1 VDKRGYSDLVCTM
14 LLLLVSLFGLEAGAT
29 DKTEIK
35 GFYGIPWGANLAER
49 NELRLVE
56 ETEHV
61 ESYEL
66 KDGSPLLG
74 EAKLSMMRFV
84 ATDGQFARVAIRYS
98 GEKNH
103 AHILTYLQSIFGP
116 IERSPGSMM
125 RGLNQQFTWRSEE
138 TEVNLTYQSFQD
150 RGSVFIESRTLAP
163 RFNDVLPEGA
173 Y

>member
-1 VDKRGYSDLVCTM
+1 MDKREYSLLLYTM
-14 LLLLVSLFGLEAGAT
+14 LLLLVPVFGWKAGAA
-29 DKTEIK
+29 DQTEIK

-49 NELRLVE
+49 NELKLVE
-56 ETEHV
+56 DTEHV
-61 ESYEL
+61 ETYEL
-66 KDGSPLLG
+66 KDGSQLLG
-74 EAKLSMMRFV
+74 EATLSMLRFV

-103 AHILTYLQSIFGP
+103 GHILTYLQSIFGP

-150 RGSVFIESRTLAP
+150 RGSIFIESRTLAP
-163 RFNDVLPEGA
+163 RFNDVLPESA

>member
-14 LLLLVSLFGLEAGAT
+14 LLLVVCLFGLKAGAA

-35 GFYGIPWGANLAER
+35 GFYGIPWGANLAAR
-49 NELRLVE
+49 DELKLVE

-66 KDGSPLLG
+66 KDGAPLLG
-74 EAKLSMMRFV
+74 EAKLSMLRFV
-84 ATDGQFARVAIRYS
+84 AADGQFARVAIRYS

-125 RGLNQQFTWRSEE
+125 RGLNQQYTWRSEE

-163 RFNDVLPEGA
+163 RFNDVLPESA

>member
-1 VDKRGYSDLVCTM
+1 MGIVTRSRGYSDLVCM
-14 LLLLVSLFGLEAGAT
+14 MVLLLVSLFGLKAGAA

-74 EAKLSMMRFV
+74 EAKLSMLRFV

-103 AHILTYLQSIFGP
+103 AEILRYLQSIFGP
-116 IERSPGSMM
+116 IDERSPGSMM
-125 RGLNQQFTWRSEE
+125 RGLNQQFTWRSMYR
-138 TEVNLTYQSFQD
+138 TSAGAFIPASF
-150 RGSVFIESRTLAP
+150 RSLP
-163 RFNDVLPEGA
+163 RSGCSFLLR
-173 Y
+173 

>member
-1 VDKRGYSDLVCTM
+1 MDKREYSLLLCTT
-14 LLLLVSLFGLEAGAT
+14 LLLLVSVFGLKAGAA
-29 DKTEIK
+29 DQTEIK

-49 NELRLVE
+49 NELKLVE

-74 EAKLSMMRFV
+74 EAMLSMLRFV
-84 ATDGQFARVAIRYS
+84 ATEGQFARVAIRYS

-116 IERSPGSMM
+116 VERSPGSMM

>member
-1 VDKRGYSDLVCTM
+1 VDKRRSSVVLCTV
-14 LLLLVSLFGLEAGAT
+14 LLLLISVFDLNLGGAE
-29 DKTEIK
+29 DAAIK

-49 NELRLVE
+49 NELKLVE

-74 EAKLSMMRFV
+74 EAKLSMLRFV

-116 IERSPGSMM
+116 IERSLGSMM

-138 TEVNLTYQSFQD
+138 TEVNLTYQSFQE

-163 RFNDVLPEGA
+163 RFNDVLPESA

>member
-1 VDKRGYSDLVCTM
+1 M
-14 LLLLVSLFGLEAGAT
+14 LLLIVSLFGLKAGAA
-29 DKTEIK
+29 DQTEIK

-49 NELRLVE
+49 NEL
-56 ETEHV
+56 
-61 ESYEL
+61 

-74 EAKLSMMRFV
+74 EAKLSMLRFV

-103 AHILTYLQSIFGP
+103 AHILKYLQSIFGP

-138 TEVNLTYQSFQD
+138 TEVNVTYQSFQD
-150 RGSVFIESRTLAP
+150 HGSVFIESRTLAP
-163 RFNDVLPEGA
+163 RFNDVLPESA

>member
-1 VDKRGYSDLVCTM
+1 M
-14 LLLLVSLFGLEAGAT
+14 LLLIVSLFGLKAGAA
-29 DKTEIK
+29 DQTEIK

-49 NELRLVE
+49 NELKLVE

-74 EAKLSMMRFV
+74 EAKLSMLRFV

-103 AHILTYLQSIFGP
+103 AHILTYLQSKFGP
-116 IERSPGSMM
+116 IERSLGSMM
-125 RGLNQQFTWRSEE
+125 RGLTQQFTWRSEE
-138 TEVNLTYQSFQD
+138 TD
-150 RGSVFIESRTLAP
+150 PES
-163 RFNDVLPEGA
+163 A

>member
-1 VDKRGYSDLVCTM
+1 M
-14 LLLLVSLFGLEAGAT
+14 LLLLVSLFGLKAGAA
-29 DKTEIK
+29 DQTESK

-49 NELRLVE
+49 NELKLVE

-74 EAKLSMMRFV
+74 EAKLSMLRFV
-84 ATDGQFARVAIRYS
+84 ATDGRFARVAIRYS

-103 AHILTYLQSIFGP
+103 AHILTYLQSRFGP

>member
-1 VDKRGYSDLVCTM
+1 VDKRGYSLLFCTM
-14 LLLLVSLFGLEAGAT
+14 LLLLVSVFGLKAGAA
-29 DKTEIK
+29 DEAEGK

-49 NELRLVE
+49 NEFKLVE

-66 KDGSPLLG
+66 KDGAPLLG
-74 EAKLSMMRFV
+74 EAKLSMLRFV
-84 ATDGQFARVAIRYS
+84 AADGQFARVAIRYS

-103 AHILTYLQSIFGP
+103 ADILTYLQSIFGP

-138 TEVNLTYQSFQD
+138 TEVNVTYQSFQD